1 MASIIDVAK
10 QAGVGIATVSRVIN
24 NSGYVKKET
33 REKIER
39 VIAEI
44 GYVPNEIARSMTLQ
58 KNNIVAFI
66 LPNSTHL
73 FFGELLYFVEE
84 ELFNYGYK
92 MMVCNSSTK
101 KEKDIAYIDLLK
113 KNRVDAIIL
122 LTNNDVEP
130 YLDKRLPIVSFDRTF
145 EGVSYVT
152 SDNYAGGVMAAK
164 QLISKGCRK
173 LMFIGDDAQ
182 GIHTK
187 VQTEVSK
194 RRFGFFDE
202 LKRQNITDII
212 NVEYPLGNYTYI
224 PEYVHQIIH
233 SHPEVDGIFCI
244 SDAVA
249 AEVILNLEKHG
260 RKVPEDVKV
269 IGFDGGRSFINLG
282 KRLTSIGQ
290 SPKLIAE
297 AIAQIIKSLYEDK
310 TVHKIVIPVY
320 LQEGET
326 T

>member
-33 REKIER
+33 RERIER

-92 MMVCNSSTK
+92 MMVCNSSMK

-145 EGVSYVT
+145 DGVSFVT
-152 SDNYAGGVMAAK
+152 SDNYAGGIMAAQYLLK
-164 QLISKGCRK
+164 KNCK
-173 LMFIGDDAQ
+173 NLMFIGDDAQ
-182 GIHTK
+182 GVHTK

-202 LKRQNITDII
+202 LNKHGIDNII

-224 PEYVHQIIH
+224 PDYVHQIIN

-249 AEVILNLEKHG
+249 AEVILNLEKNG
-260 RKVPEDVKV
+260 RKVPQDVRV

-297 AIAQIIKSLYEDK
+297 AIAQIITSLYEFR
-310 TVHKIVIPVY
+310 TVKKIVVPVY

-326 T
+326 A

>member
-10 QAGVGIATVSRVIN
+10 RAGVGIATVSRVIN

-33 REKIER
+33 RERIEK
-39 VIAEI
+39 VIAEV

-152 SDNYAGGVMAAK
+152 SDNYAGGVMAA
-164 QLISKGCRK
+164 QHLLSKGCKK

-182 GIHTK
+182 GVHTK

-202 LKRQNITDII
+202 LSKQNITDII
-212 NVEYPLGNYTYI
+212 NIEYPLGNYTYI
-224 PEYVHQIIH
+224 PDYVHQIIH
-233 SHPEVDGIFCI
+233 SHPEIDGIFCI

-249 AEVILNLEKHG
+249 AEVILNLERNG
-260 RKVPEDVKV
+260 RKVPQDVKV

-282 KRLTSIGQ
+282 KRLTSVGQ

-297 AIAQIIKSLYEDK
+297 AIAQIIKSLYEHK
-310 TVHKIVIPVY
+310 TVEKIVIPIY

-326 T
+326 A

>member
-1 MASIIDVAK
+1 MASIIEVAK

-33 REKIER
+33 RERIER

-92 MMVCNSSTK
+92 MMVCNSSMK

-130 YLDKRLPIVSFDRTF
+130 SLDKRLPIVSFDRTF
-145 EGVSYVT
+145 DGVSFVT
-152 SDNYAGGVMAAK
+152 SDNFTGGVMAAQYLLK
-164 QLISKGCRK
+164 KGCKK

-194 RRFGFFDE
+194 RRLGFFNE
-202 LKRQNITDII
+202 LNKNGITNII

-233 SHPEVDGIFCI
+233 SHPEIDGIFCI

-249 AEVILNLEKHG
+249 AEVILNLEKNG
-260 RKVPEDVKV
+260 KKVPQDVKV

-297 AIAQIIKSLYEDK
+297 AIAQVITGLYENR
-310 TVHKIVIPVY
+310 TVKKIVVPVY
-320 LQEGET
+320 LQEGDT
-326 T
+326 A

>member
-1 MASIIDVAK
+1 M
-10 QAGVGIATVSRVIN
+10 
-24 NSGYVKKET
+24 
-33 REKIER
+33 
-39 VIAEI
+39 
-44 GYVPNEIARSMTLQ
+44 
-58 KNNIVAFI
+58 
-66 LPNSTHL
+66 
-73 FFGELLYFVEE
+73 
-84 ELFNYGYK
+84 
-92 MMVCNSSTK
+92 K

-145 EGVSYVT
+145 DGVSFVT
-152 SDNYAGGVMAAK
+152 SDNYAGGIMAAQYLLK
-164 QLISKGCRK
+164 KNCK
-173 LMFIGDDAQ
+173 NLMFIGDDAQ
-182 GIHTK
+182 GVHTK

-202 LKRQNITDII
+202 LNKHGIANII

-224 PEYVHQIIH
+224 PDYVHQIIN
-233 SHPEVDGIFCI
+233 SHPEVDGIFCG

-249 AEVILNLEKHG
+249 AEVILNLEKNG
-260 RKVPEDVKV
+260 RKVPQDVRV

-297 AIAQIIKSLYEDK
+297 AIAQIITSLYEFR
-310 TVHKIVIPVY
+310 TVKKIVVPVY

-326 T
+326 A